1 MKTHIFGSGTTHFYI
16 GIDNGASAEA
26 EEIYRLASE
35 LCGGKEFCFAA
46 FEAENWNDDFSP
58 WQSEPVFGDK
68 GFSGNAKKTL
78 ETIEKEVIPF
88 VRESRGTPERQFIAG
103 YSLSGLFA
111 LWSCF
116 ESDIWDGAAVCSG
129 SLWYPQFRE
138 YVMSKEVPR
147 GKFYFSLGDKES
159 KTKNKAM
166 SCVEDVTLEI
176 CAKFGVPLD
185 FQQGG
190 HFKDCA
196 LRTAKGIAFLNNA
209 K

>member
-88 VRESRGTPERQFIAG
+88 VRESRSTPERQFIAG
-103 YSLSGLFA
+103 YSL
-111 LWSCF
+111 C
-116 ESDIWDGAAVCSG
+116 
-129 SLWYPQFRE
+129 Q
-138 YVMSKEVPR
+138 K
-147 GKFYFSLGDKES
+147 KFPEENSISVSAIRNRKQ
-159 KTKNKAM
+159 KTKQ
-166 SCVEDVTLEI
+166 C
-176 CAKFGVPLD
+176 
-185 FQQGG
+185 
-190 HFKDCA
+190 HA
-196 LRTAKGIAFLNNA
+196 LRTLRLRSALNSAFLLIFSREDISRTA
-209 K
+209 LLGRQRELLF